1 MTQAN
6 NVAIESS
13 QINSSGVLQ
22 PAGGG
27 TGVTTSTGSGSVVL
41 STSPTLVTPA
51 LGTPSSAVLTNATGL
66 PIGGISAT
74 GTPSSTTYL
83 RGDSTWSSITGM
95 VYPGAGI
102 ANSTGSAWGTS
113 YSTTGSGTVVA
124 LATSPTFVTP
134 ALGTPSSGT
143 LTNCTGYTYANL
155 SGTVP
160 TWNQNTTGTA
170 GGLTGTPNITVGTI
184 GATSGTFSSTISA
197 SNFSGSS
204 SGTNTGDQT
213 NVSGTAGNITA
224 SSNTTLTSLANL
236 ATVGTITSGTW
247 SGSFGAVSGANL
259 TTLNAS
265 NLSSGTVG
273 TARLPAGTIKQV
285 ISTTTTSAFTT
296 TNNISSPAQITGLT
310 ATITPTSSSSQVL
323 VIVQL
328 AAATTQG
335 VNHAGAILY
344 RGGSATNGRI
354 GNIYQGDS
362 GTVVNY
368 VISFLDSPATT
379 SATTYS
385 VYYGNDGSG
394 TIYINR
400 SNNGAAATTPSSSI
414 TVMEVAA

>member
-27 TGVTTSTGSGSVVL
+27 TGVTTSTGSGNNVL

-124 LATSPTFVTP
+124 LATSPTLVTP
-134 ALGTPSSGT
+134 ILGTPTSGALTNCTSIPVNQATGTLPVANGGTGATATTGSGNNVLATSPTLVTPILGTPTSGT
-143 LTNCTGYTYANL
+143 LTNCTF
-155 SGTVP
+155 P
-160 TWNQNTTGTA
+160 TLNQNTTG
-170 GGLTGTPNITVGTI
+170 
-184 GATSGTFSSTISA
+184 SSA
-197 SNFSGSS
+197 SC
-204 SGTNTGDQT
+204 TGNSATAT
-213 NVSGTAGNITA
+213 NVAGSGIT
-224 SSNTTLTSLANL
+224 
-236 ATVGTITSGTW
+236 
-247 SGSFGAVSGANL
+247 GSRGIPKAAM
-259 TTLNAS
+259 
-265 NLSSGTVG
+265 
-273 TARLPAGTIKQV
+273 PAGSILQV

-335 VNHAGAILY
+335 TNHAGAILY
-344 RGGSATNGRI
+344 RGGSATDGRI
-354 GNIYQGDS
+354 GNIYQGDA

-385 VYYGNDGSG
+385 VYYGNDGAG
-394 TIYINR
+394 TVYINR